1 MFTRQPCSKIMRAG
15 RTIKHRYRGNTPVIG
30 GRLLIALSV
39 GFFLQRHLSLPAP
52 FATDLGSLFKWEATM
67 TAKLLALL
75 SVLAV
80 GCGLG
85 TAFAQQAPTENKG
98 VKTEPLS
105 GFPLGKQGLDDFA
118 QRQFRIRQ
126 ITIEPGGV
134 AAFHSHKERPA
145 LTYIMKGTLIEH
157 RNGAPD
163 RTYKAG
169 EVLTETTDVDHWA
182 ENTSTEPAVVIS
194 ADLFKE

>member
-1 MFTRQPCSKIMRAG
+1 MWTKL
-15 RTIKHRYRGNTPVIG
+15 PV
-30 GRLLIALSV
+30 
-39 GFFLQRHLSLPAP
+39 
-52 FATDLGSLFKWEATM
+52 T
-67 TAKLLALL
+67 
-75 SVLAV
+75 SVLVFVAGLSTAV
-80 GCGLG
+80 
-85 TAFAQQAPTENKG
+85 AQQTPTENKG

-105 GFPLGKQGLDDFA
+105 GFALGKQGLDDFA

-145 LTYIMKGTLIEH
+145 LTYIMKGSLTEH
-157 RNGAPD
+157 RKGGPD

-182 ENTSTEPAVVIS
+182 ENTTAEPVIVIS

>member
-1 MFTRQPCSKIMRAG
+1 
-15 RTIKHRYRGNTPVIG
+15 
-30 GRLLIALSV
+30 
-39 GFFLQRHLSLPAP
+39 
-52 FATDLGSLFKWEATM
+52 M

-80 GCGLG
+80 GYGVS
-85 TAFAQQAPTENKG
+85 TAAAQQVPTENKG
-98 VKTEPLS
+98 VKTDPLS

-145 LTYIMKGTLIEH
+145 LTYIMKGTLTEH
-157 RNGAPD
+157 RKGAPD
-163 RTYKAG
+163 RTYNAG
-169 EVLTETTDVDHWA
+169 EVITESTDVDHWA
-182 ENTSTEPAVVIS
+182 ENTSTEPAVLIS

>member
-1 MFTRQPCSKIMRAG
+1 VHAAFDPLWDQG
-15 RTIKHRYRGNTPVIG
+15 
-30 GRLLIALSV
+30 LSYKKRE
-39 GFFLQRHLSLPAP
+39 QN
-52 FATDLGSLFKWEATM
+52 KM
-67 TAKLLALL
+67 AKLVTLL
-75 SVLAV
+75 SVLV
-80 GCGLG
+80 VCGAG
-85 TAFAQQAPTENKG
+85 TAVAQQAPTENKG

-105 GFPLGKQGLDDFA
+105 GFALGKQGLDDFA

-145 LTYIMKGTLIEH
+145 LTYIMKGSLTEH
-157 RNGAPD
+157 RKGGPD
-163 RTYKAG
+163 RIYKAG

-182 ENTSTEPAVVIS
+182 ENTTAEPVIVIS